1 MIAVQLALAL
11 VQAAAAVPAPE
22 AAPPPAKERKI
33 CRSGERRLG
42 TRIVTPRRC
51 KTESE
56 WAEED
61 SRSDPLP
68 VSAQITEGQPLPNQ
82 AARPQ

>member
-1 MIAVQLALAL
+1 MIVVQLALAL
-11 VQAAAAVPAPE
+11 AQASAALPAPQAAPTPV
-22 AAPPPAKERKI
+22 KERRI

-56 WAEED
+56 WAQED

-82 AARPQ
+82 APRPH